1 MLEGGNVQYRDEL
14 IKVIRDNVRNC
25 EKRFGGRTLLATE
38 AEPSVVKVINGF
50 ELILQDGL
58 KVKNG
63 VNLKSMNLNVN
74 SFSLRYSSN
83 FTYSHTI
90 Y

>member
-1 MLEGGNVQYRDEL
+1 MWESGNIRYRDEL
-14 IKVIRDNVRNC
+14 IKVIRDNVQIC
-25 EKRFGGRTLLATE
+25 EKKFGGRTLLATE
-38 AEPSVVKVINGF
+38 AEPSVMKVINGF

-58 KVKNG
+58 KIKNG

-83 FTYSHTI
+83 LTCPHSN
-90 Y
+90 